1 MWREGL
7 FYKMIIAGIPNKIFQ
22 IIYSV
27 YQDTRCRIKFS
38 NGVGNEFFST
48 CGVKQGDVLSPLL
61 FNFFIDDLVK
71 KLNISN
77 CDPVVIKNISVNSLL
92 YADDIILLSN
102 SENGLQR
109 SLDVLN
115 EFCIDWKLDVNHE
128 KSKVMVFNSNG
139 KSHVNILREKS
150 LAIYFED
157 SQFRRNRT
165 MNFIVSKIYVD
176 KRSRVR

>member
-1 MWREGL
+1 M
-7 FYKMIIAGIPNKIFQ
+7 
-22 IIYSV
+22 

-38 NGVGNEFFST
+38 NGVGNEFFSA
-48 CGVKQGDVLSPLL
+48 CGVKQGDVLRPLL

-71 KLNISN
+71 KLNIST
-77 CDPVVIKNISVNSLL
+77 CDPVVINIYISVNSLL
-92 YADDIILLSN
+92 YADNIILLSN

-139 KSHVNILREKS
+139 KSHVNIFKYKDLFFKQ
-150 LAIYFED
+150 LNHTVI
-157 SQFRRNRT
+157 
-165 MNFIVSKIYVD
+165 
-176 KRSRVR
+176 